1 MSYLLIVDDVE
12 ENLAYLTTLL
22 KVHGFRVKSA
32 CNGADALAQARAESP
47 AAVVS
52 DLLMPVMDGYTLLRH
67 WKSDAR
73 LKTIPFIVYTATYVD
88 PGDERLALNL
98 GADAFICKPSEPDV
112 FVARL
117 RTAVARAVTAT
128 PTDVK
133 QINSEEKVLL
143 AQYNESLIRKLE
155 DKTLQLQESN
165 RALQREVI
173 DRNEIAQAQIAILN
187 ALAAHIAIIDFQG
200 VIVAVNDSW
209 HRFDNSNVFGSR
221 HLRVGENYLEACTAD
236 HDRDSADGPR
246 AASGIREVLLGNI
259 GSFTIEYPHHSPTLR
274 RWYKMIVTPLQS
286 SRPTGAVIMHV
297 DITDRKG
304 AEERLRESQE
314 QYLLLLN
321 STAEG
326 IYGLDIYGVCTFCN
340 ASAARLLGFQ
350 SPSELVGEFAHE
362 RHHHSRPDGTPYPVL
377 ECKIQRVLKSGN
389 GVHAD
394 DEVFFRK
401 DGSPFPVE
409 YWSHPIRRGSEI
421 VGAVVA
427 FLDISGRR
435 NLEAQFLHS
444 QKMEAVGSL
453 AGGVAHDFNNVL
465 QIILT
470 CSELLE
476 QRLVDDQEESGLAR
490 EIRTA
495 ADRGSSLTRQLLA
508 FSRKQLLRPVRI
520 NLNSTINDIQ
530 EMLRRMIGE
539 DVKLEIH
546 CEPGLYD
553 IEADR
558 GQLEQVLMNLAVNA
572 RDAMPDGGELIVST
586 SNVDVGTTEPREH
599 PFLEAGRYA
608 MLRIR
613 DTGTGM
619 DQATRSRIFEPF
631 YTTKEA
637 GKGTGLGL
645 STVYGIVRQSGGF
658 ITVSSEPGKGSE
670 FDVYFPRAQGTGTPA
685 SPAAR
690 INGGVGRSES
700 ILLVEDEGPLRKL
713 IGDTLRAHGYRVLEA
728 KDGTAGI
735 DLGAQSDARL
745 DLLLTDVILPD
756 VSGPQVAQR
765 LAADHPS
772 MKVLYMSGYTDD
784 YLTQRGVA
792 GSDTMLLEK
801 PFTIESLLSKIRET
815 LDGNPEKTGH
825 TGVAPASP
833 IAD

>member
-12 ENLAYLTTLL
+12 ENLVYLTTLL

-32 CNGADALAQARAESP
+32 RDGADALAQARAESP

-73 LKTIPFIVYTATYVD
+73 LRTIPFIVYTATYVD

-98 GADAFICKPSEPDV
+98 GADAFISKPSEPEV

-117 RTAVARAVTAT
+117 RRAVAQAVTAA
-128 PTDVK
+128 PADVK

-143 AQYNESLIRKLE
+143 AQYNEALIRKLE

-165 RALQREVI
+165 RALRQEVM
-173 DRNEIAQAQIAILN
+173 DRNEIARAQIAILN

-209 HRFDNSNVFGSR
+209 HRFDNSNVFGPR
-221 HLRVGENYLEACTAD
+221 HLGVGDNYLEACTAD
-236 HDRDSADGPR
+236 RGRDSADGAR
-246 AASGIREVLLGNI
+246 TAAGIRSVLLGSSSN
-259 GSFTIEYPHHSPTLR
+259 FTIEYPHHSPTLQ
-274 RWYKMIVTPLQS
+274 RWYKMIVTPLHNNRS
-286 SRPTGAVIMHV
+286 AGAVIMHV

-304 AEERLRESQE
+304 AEEQLRESQE

-340 ASAARLLGFQ
+340 SSAARLLGFQ

-377 ECKIQRVLKSGN
+377 ECKIQRMLKSGQ

-401 DGSPFPVE
+401 DGSQFPVE

-427 FLDISGRR
+427 FLDISERR

-476 QRLVDDQEESGLAR
+476 QQMVDHEEDGGLAR

-539 DVKLEIH
+539 DVKLEIS
-546 CEPGLYD
+546 CEPGLCD

-572 RDAMPDGGELIVST
+572 RDAMPDGGILIVST
-586 SNVDVGTTEPREH
+586 SNVDVDSTKPQEYPL
-599 PFLEAGRYA
+599 LETGRYA
-608 MLRIR
+608 MLSIR

-645 STVYGIVRQSGGF
+645 STVYGIIRQSGGF

-670 FDVYFPRAQGTGTPA
+670 FNLYFPAAQGTRTRA
-685 SPAAR
+685 SPAPR

-713 IGDTLRAHGYRVLEA
+713 IGDALRAHGYRVFEA
-728 KDGTAGI
+728 KDGAAGI
-735 DLGAQSDARL
+735 ALGAQSDTRL

-765 LAADHPS
+765 LALGHPS

-792 GSDTMLLEK
+792 SSDTMLLEK

-815 LDGNPEKTGH
+815 LDGNPEKPGH
-825 TGVAPASP
+825 AGAAPPSP